1 MHVSI
6 QTGDHEIEAQAKT
19 ILQFCM
25 AGIDE
30 RVDETVIRID
40 QRHDALGGR
49 LHHCQLSALMDDGG
63 HVEIGETQHDLV
75 LAITR
80 SISRATRTIRRRINR
95 DPARRYA

>member
-1 MHVSI
+1 MQVFI
-6 QTGDHEIEAQAKT
+6 QTGDHEIEAQART

-30 RVDETVIRID
+30 RVDEIVIHID

-49 LHHCQLSALMDDGG
+49 LHHCQLNALMDDGER
-63 HVEIGETQHDLV
+63 VEIGETQNDLV